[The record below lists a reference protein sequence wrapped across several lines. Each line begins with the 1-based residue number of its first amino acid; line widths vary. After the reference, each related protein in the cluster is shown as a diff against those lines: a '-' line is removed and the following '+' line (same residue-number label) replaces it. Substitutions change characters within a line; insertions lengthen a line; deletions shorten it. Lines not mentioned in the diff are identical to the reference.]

1 MPFYLFII
9 CGMAFVASMCSLLSS
24 LDRIC
29 ELQIFRVVVPSCK
42 LWKLNLYLSVSWSL
56 SLSLYFHSVFM
67 LSLVLNMRCFEKLL
81 QRKCR
86 TFSKNNGININS
98 CVLSSS
104 FQCKFVY
111 ILCDLESFLMSQ
123 HNLVCSYDAKLNKIW
138 TKSVAVNM
146 SQFHLVNKIQI
157 KRANV
162 CA

>member
-9 CGMAFVASMCSLLSS
+9 CGTAFVASMCSLLSS

-42 LWKLNLYLSVSWSL
+42 LWELNLYLSVSGSL
-56 SLSLYFHSVFM
+56 SRLLLLSLCL
-67 LSLVLNMRCFEKLL
+67 LSLVLNIRCFEKLL
-81 QRKCR
+81 QRQCR

-104 FQCKFVY
+104 FLCKFVY
-111 ILCDLESFLMSQ
+111 ILCDLESFLMPHITSY
-123 HNLVCSYDAKLNKIW
+123 SYDVKLNGIR